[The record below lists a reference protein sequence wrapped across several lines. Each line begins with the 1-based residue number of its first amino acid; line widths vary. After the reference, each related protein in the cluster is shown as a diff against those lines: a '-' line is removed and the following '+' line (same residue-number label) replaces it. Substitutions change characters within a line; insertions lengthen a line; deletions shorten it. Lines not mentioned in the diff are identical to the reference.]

1 MSEVDRLKAAVVS
14 GLPKDPGSIVT
25 RYALEALVRAVRDE
39 EFLLYEKSR
48 VCSWDGSDAPCE
60 ECPCDKTRYCP

>member
-1 MSEVDRLKAAVVS
+1 MSEVDRLKAAVIS

-25 RYALEALVRAVRDE
+25 CCALEALIRAVRDE
-39 EFLLYEKSR
+39 EFLLCEKSK
-48 VCSWDGSDAPCE
+48 VCSRDGSDVPCE

>member
-1 MSEVDRLKAAVVS
+1 MTKVEELKAEVIS

-25 RYALEALVRAVRDE
+25 CCDLEALIRAVRDE

-48 VCSWDGSDAPCE
+48 GCSWDGSDVPCG